1 MCKNAVKKL
10 LFVIRYVRDQYKTQE
25 IYDKVIA
32 ENGGMLKFV
41 PDCYI
46 NEQLCNKA
54 VGSYTYAL

>member
-10 LFVIRYVRDQYKTQE
+10 LFVIRYVRDRYKTQE

-41 PDCYI
+41 PDCYK